1 MIEFR
6 DVSFRYQG
14 GVTGTSSAPG
24 LSGFAMHIQA
34 LAVERGERI
43 ALVGPS
49 GSGKTTLLSLVAGI
63 LRPESGTV
71 RVDGLEISRLGDA
84 AVRQFR
90 IGRVGQVFQSFELLD
105 YLSIIENVML
115 PWYISQ
121 GSEKLGSGKMGSQ
134 KADSR
139 RRAHELLEEVGLASR
154 ASDRPGRLSQ
164 GEQQRVAVCRA
175 MLNHPPLLLADEPT
189 GNLDQGNKQMVVDL
203 LLQQA
208 QQHGSTV
215 LLVTHDQSLLGR
227 FDTVLDIRTVSAEAV
242 PA

>member
-14 GVTGTSSAPG
+14 GASNTSSAAG
-24 LSGFAMHIQA
+24 FSSFAMHIQT
-34 LAVERGERI
+34 LAVGRGERI

-63 LRPESGTV
+63 LQPQSGTV
-71 RVDGLEISRLGDA
+71 RVDGQELSRLGDA

-90 IGRVGQVFQSFELLD
+90 IERVGQVFQSFELLD

-115 PWYISQ
+115 PWYIGG
-121 GSEKLGSGKMGSQ
+121 GSRILGSQ
-134 KADSR
+134 KEDSR
-139 RRAHELLEEVGLASR
+139 RRAHELLQEVGLASR
-154 ASDRPGRLSQ
+154 ASAQPGQLSQ

-189 GNLDQGNKQMVVDL
+189 GNLDQDNKQMVVDL

-208 QQHGSTV
+208 QQQDST
-215 LLVTHDQSLLGR
+215 LLMVTHDQSLLGR
-227 FDTVLDIRTVSAEAV
+227 FDTVLDIRTVSGDGV

>member
-1 MIEFR
+1 
-6 DVSFRYQG
+6 
-14 GVTGTSSAPG
+14 
-24 LSGFAMHIQA
+24 MHIRMLTVA
-34 LAVERGERI
+34 RGERI

-71 RVDGLEISRLGDA
+71 RVDGLELGRLGDA

-105 YLSIIENVML
+105 YLSVIENVML
-115 PWYISQ
+115 PWYIGQ
-121 GSEKLGSGKMGSQ
+121 GSQ
-134 KADSR
+134 KVDSR

-154 ASDRPGRLSQ
+154 ASDQPGHLSQ

-175 MLNHPPLLLADEPT
+175 MLNQPPLLLADEPT

-208 QQHGSTV
+208 QQQDST
-215 LLVTHDQSLLGR
+215 LLMVTHDQSLLGR
-227 FDTVLDIRTVSAEAV
+227 FDTVLDIRTLSGEGA